1 MAPYYSFGIELE
13 MIVDPHKVRSPLK
26 RALYYEKLAKSLR
39 ARGLKAQFDDCTGD
53 YRKHAEQYDKG
64 WWIGRDGSLG
74 DPGHPGIPLEAVSP
88 ILTTKGRLGAA
99 NGKFLGS
106 TARGIPY
113 AAEVWLLRNIALGV
127 LYFEN
132 QIQEMLP
139 AARRNASYCQRNT
152 KNSHWLRSKISR
164 YRRDNW
170 QELRTVVAQADRAQ
184 VVSIMQSDRKVLWNF
199 ENAGTSGS
207 GTVEFRGGR
216 GMRGP
221 IRTKRWIAFTVAII
235 EMFLRLDMAGTG
247 RFPSMPTSQALYEDI
262 KRCARD
268 LALRQYLPDGY
279 RILNESPRQ
288 HDTKHDEDDDSGSSM
303 FDVSADV
310 YRGLEAMKNAWRRN
324 SYNVEERQESS
335 PFDIGPAASEVTR
348 NVLRKIRRQ

>member
-88 ILTTKGRLGAA
+88 ILTTKDDWELQMESFWEAQLAVFHMPRKSGLCGTHVHVTYQNSKRWT
-99 NGKFLGS
+99 
-106 TARGIPY
+106 TAQ
-113 AAEVWLLRNIALGV
+113 LRNIALGV

-152 KNSHWLRSKISR
+152 KNSQWLRSKIAR

-216 GMRGP
+216 GMRAP
-221 IRTKRWIAFTVAII
+221 VRTKRWIAFTVAII
-235 EMFLRLDMAGTG
+235 EMFLRLV
-247 RFPSMPTSQALYEDI
+247 SMTNERRRTLPLTQARIWLERDAFHLCRPRKLFTKTSSDALET
-262 KRCARD
+262 
-268 LALRQYLPDGY
+268 LR
-279 RILNESPRQ
+279 
-288 HDTKHDEDDDSGSSM
+288 
-303 FDVSADV
+303 
-310 YRGLEAMKNAWRRN
+310 
-324 SYNVEERQESS
+324 
-335 PFDIGPAASEVTR
+335 
-348 NVLRKIRRQ
+348 